1 MKRLCIAFVALTSLA
16 HAVEAKRAQCTVFE
30 RHDRSQRFM
39 AFEVNDATYPYIL
52 KINGVDEGASQR
64 KLIDIQL
71 YNKSQGRIETWYL
84 GRVERSVDRQRSI
97 YRLHFG
103 EMALDTR
110 QVDDRN
116 NYTLFMDWENA
127 TAGWLDEGMAF
138 NLYDVVEKEP
148 QLVIWPAICKRL
160 D

>member
-1 MKRLCIAFVALTSLA
+1 MKRILIAIAAAATLA
-16 HAVEAKRAQCTVFE
+16 NAAEAKRAQCTVFD
-30 RHDRSQRFM
+30 RHDQSQRFM
-39 AFEVNDATYPYIL
+39 AFEVDDSKVPYIT

-71 YNKSQGRIETWYL
+71 YDKANGQMETWYL

-97 YRLHFG
+97 YRMHFG

-110 QVDDRN
+110 EIADRS
-116 NYTLFMDWENA
+116 NYTLYMDWEHG
-127 TAGWLDEGMAF
+127 TAGWLDEDMAF
-138 NLYDVVEKEP
+138 NLYDTVEKKP
-148 QLVIWPAICKRL
+148 QLVVWPASCRRL

>member
-1 MKRLCIAFVALTSLA
+1 MKRILIALAALASLA
-16 HAVEAKRAQCTVFE
+16 DGAEAKRAQCTVFE

-39 AFEVNDATYPYIL
+39 AFEVDDSTYPYVF

-64 KLIDIQL
+64 KLIDIPL
-71 YNKSQGRIETWYL
+71 YDETQGRIETWYL

-110 QVDDRN
+110 QVDDRS
-116 NYTLFMDWENA
+116 NYGLYMDWENG

-138 NLYDVVEKEP
+138 NLYNTVEEKP
-148 QLVIWPAICKRL
+148 QLVVWPATCKRL